1 MSNWERA
8 TEEVLPDPRLDITY
22 ILTTCGFQFIIEE
35 PMYEICEKTKLDIEE
50 EGSMYCQN
58 CKTSQE
64 ERLLKNAGYQLEFRD
79 SVVTKL
85 QI

>member
-8 TEEVLPDPRLDITY
+8 TKEVLPDRRLDITY

-35 PMYEICEKTKLDIEE
+35 PTYELCEKQYLISKKKEACIARTA
-50 EGSMYCQN
+50 

-64 ERLLKNAGYQLEFRD
+64 ERLLKNAGYQLELKN

-85 QI
+85 